1 MKGTDGNISWF
12 FLLDVINIVGP
23 TGGVLLVLLVF
34 KESTQ
39 NIDLFATKCNFFSFL
54 FFNA

>member
-39 NIDLFATKCNFFSFL
+39 NIDLFATKCNFFSFF